1 MPRQCEPYLH
11 FVRLT
16 DKLEGASKIPELDEI
31 EQRLL
36 NVIALHI
43 AEGQSLLVGD
53 LIYTKRIGSPA
64 TLQRRIAKLVE
75 MEFIRYGSDVDGRK
89 KYLELTPKAID
100 YIAKLGECVAAA
112 ARKAEV

>member
-1 MPRQCEPYLH
+1 MQAPWETYLH
-11 FVRLT
+11 FEHNT
-16 DKLEGASKIPELDEI
+16 AKLKQVFKLPPLDEI

-75 MEFIRYGSDVDGRK
+75 MECIRYGSDVDGRK

-112 ARKAEV
+112 ARKSEV

>member
-75 MEFIRYGSDVDGRK
+75 MDCIRYGSDVDGLK